1 MKGKVYLFVM
11 SLMSLHC
18 VIDRMPQVLW
28 REREIPDEIMAIVRE
43 DRRVRSMLGLF
54 GLLKFT
60 EVPMMR
66 SAGLLLNRLVRF
78 WEPDILAFRVQGERV
93 DLTLTDVYF
102 LTGLPCL
109 GRVADTQPRV
119 STDLDMDDMVE
130 RFYRPE
136 AQVHR
141 NALLVRDLREP
152 AVRAM
157 AACVVRILGS
167 QSLEKVSGVRCNSW
181 SVYCPRL
188 ILHGARCS

>member
-1 MKGKVYLFVM
+1 M
-11 SLMSLHC
+11 
-18 VIDRMPQVLW
+18 IDSMPQVLW
-28 REREIPDEIMAIVRE
+28 REREIPDDIMTIVRE

-54 GLLKFT
+54 RLLKFA
-60 EVPMMR
+60 EVPMMQ
-66 SAGLLLNRLVRF
+66 SVGLLLNRLVGF

-119 STDLDMDDMVE
+119 SADLDMDDMLE
-130 RFYRPE
+130 WFCRPE

-152 AVRAM
+152 TVWAM
-157 AACVVRILGS
+157 AACVVRVLGS
-167 QSLEKVSGVRCNSW
+167 QSPEKVSAGQMQFMERVLSRTYFAW
-181 SVYCPRL
+181 
-188 ILHGARCS
+188 G